1 MKLAVIGL
9 GLIGG
14 SLSVDLKRL
23 GFAEEV
29 IGVDNDLAH
38 CKQALDLSLVD
49 RIGNLESDLQEV
61 DMVILAVPVDAIL
74 KILPEILDLV
84 KSSTTVIDMGSTK
97 ELICQAVEGHK
108 HRKQFVPSHPM
119 AGSESSGPSAAVA
132 GLFFKKTA
140 IICDPSQSG
149 EYHLSRAKSLYSA
162 LHMKLIFMSPAE
174 HDVHAAYVSHLSHVS
189 AFALANTVLEKRSD
203 LTTLFDFA
211 GGGFVSAVRLAKS
224 SPTMWS
230 PIFEQNC
237 NHVIDAL
244 DSYIDHLKLFQKSLV
259 TRKFEETRMLMAKA
273 NQIKQALHAIHQ
285 EGGLNGG

>member
-49 RIGNLESDLQEV
+49 RIGSLESDLQTV

-74 KILPEILDLV
+74 KVLPKILDLV

-108 HRKQFVPSHPM
+108 NRKQFVPSHPM
-119 AGSESSGPSAAVA
+119 AGSENSGPSAAVA

-140 IICDPSQSG
+140 IICDPSQSD
-149 EYHLSRAKSLYSA
+149 EYHLSRAKNLYS
-162 LHMKLIFMSPAE
+162 LFSSSYETDL
-174 HDVHAAYVSHLSHVS
+174 YVSSR
-189 AFALANTVLEKRSD
+189 T
-203 LTTLFDFA
+203 
-211 GGGFVSAVRLAKS
+211 
-224 SPTMWS
+224 
-230 PIFEQNC
+230 
-237 NHVIDAL
+237 
-244 DSYIDHLKLFQKSLV
+244 
-259 TRKFEETRMLMAKA
+259 
-273 NQIKQALHAIHQ
+273 
-285 EGGLNGG
+285 